1 MPYKD
6 LNTGEITQVTIG
18 EFMDKILPDS
28 MARIKKN
35 PLIMINVNFMAKKI
49 FKVDHYYHDNIM

>member
-35 PLIMINVNFMAKKI
+35 PLIMINVNFMLHL
-49 FKVDHYYHDNIM
+49 FTKVVQQQC